1 MNWKC
6 RMNGLMVFLAV
17 LRNIYLQREGLRV
30 PVTIVWPLEA
40 SRCSSHVWG
49 ELRSLR
55 VEGHNCYEPV
65 IYTYIQWYI
74 WFSSGFSDK
83 NGKYNLYDVII
94 FDAHW
99 VTCMSFFFFLWHQ
112 YSSAQLFFIHIN
124 FIHVISVRFSKFKCL
139 FLLLKLHNVDQKC
152 IRWLTVTCHVCTVL
166 FSQWCNGSKVGV
178 HNVWPLKA
186 HPVWWLSWIFQRQ
199 GHHTSLSA
207 LHCHIFF
214 NHSYLI
220 HSI

>member
-1 MNWKC
+1 MS
-6 RMNGLMVFLAV
+6 LLYTH
-17 LRNIYLQREGLRV
+17 IY
-30 PVTIVWPLEA
+30 
-40 SRCSSHVWG
+40 
-49 ELRSLR
+49 
-55 VEGHNCYEPV
+55 N
-65 IYTYIQWYI
+65 
-74 WFSSGFSDK
+74 D
-83 NGKYNLYDVII
+83 I
-94 FDAHW
+94 FDLAQGS
-99 VTCMSFFFFLWHQ
+99 VTKMENITCMMSSFLTLTGSHACLFFFLWHQ
-112 YSSAQLFFIHIN
+112 YSSAQSFFIHIN